1 MRRWTDDQRDVM
13 SRLYPAGGVVAV
25 QQALDRTRDAIHR
38 QAVRQ
43 GLTYVGP
50 EAVEREQAADAVS
63 VALRQ
68 WVVPGMGI
76 AEPNLGTP
84 VGVLSPSLGLVLG
97 VVA

>member
-1 MRRWTDDQRDVM
+1 MRRWTDDQREVM
-13 SRLYPAGGVVAV
+13 ARLYPAGGVVAV
-25 QQALDRTRDAIHR
+25 QQVLDRTRDAIHR

-50 EAVEREQAADAVS
+50 EAVERERASDAVS

-68 WVVPGMGI
+68 WRVPGM
-76 AEPNLGTP
+76 GTP

-97 VVA
+97 VAA